1 MDELQALLK
10 NLKALEEKIGEKLEA
25 FDDKISKTSLVVET
39 AIKYVEQTENKLAIL
54 MQSRDAR
61 DALEKKGA
69 FAWTE
74 QGTKK

>member
-10 NLKALEEKIGEKLEA
+10 NLKALEEKIGAKLEA

-39 AIKYVEQTENKLAIL
+39 AIKHVEQTENELAIL

-69 FAWTE
+69 FTWTE

>member
-1 MDELQALLK
+1 M
-10 NLKALEEKIGEKLEA
+10 
-25 FDDKISKTSLVVET
+25 VET
-39 AIKYVEQTENKLAIL
+39 AIKYVEQTENELAIL